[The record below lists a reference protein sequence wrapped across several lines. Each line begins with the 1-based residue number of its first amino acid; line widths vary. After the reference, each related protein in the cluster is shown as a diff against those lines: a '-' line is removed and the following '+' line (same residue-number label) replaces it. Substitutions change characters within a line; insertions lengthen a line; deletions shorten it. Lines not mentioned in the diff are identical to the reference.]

1 MRASLL
7 PEVPVFYF
15 SAYDFRQLPKPKPK
29 LKPMMKKSYFD
40 KFWKWFTGNLN
51 STQERKLR
59 MAFNR
64 FFDWMII
71 FAKVLGLFF
80 IIILIRNI
88 SIEMRKDAYSIQTF
102 HVPKELEEAGLN
114 GLVLAQK
121 IMDEVAAIKEDAG
134 SIKSDSVKFDAALK
148 PEMDLSVMGVGLSNQ
163 TILYYAK
170 QLLGKKDR
178 TVSGELTTL
187 GQDMSLTLRF
197 SDANKIE
204 VHNYADSLNTD
215 ARVDKLLKAAAE
227 KVLKWS
233 DPYILAVYYYH
244 QERYAEAMDCA
255 RMILT
260 ERPKE
265 ACWAYL
271 AWGSILVRQQN
282 LDGGIE
288 KFEKSLELNPNLEPA
303 LINLAWMYYQKG
315 RYKDAIARFEKLVSI
330 AQKPGSRSS
339 AINGIAQ
346 CNMRLKNWDKAA
358 QAFQQGI
365 KEFPQDL
372 YFYGNY
378 ASLKIQHQRDTAG
391 ALDLYKQARAQAPET
406 AAGYMF
412 QSASLFYENRQ
423 DSAVKML
430 YKVLEY
436 DPNNID
442 ALTQIIQWDFRQ
454 RRYDQVLQSA
464 RKLNAYIKPILKNST
479 ELKYRAQ
486 QVYNYVAMA
495 HYSKMHYDSSLHY
508 AQVAIA
514 LDTNVA
520 YPYTTLAEAY
530 AFLGK
535 KELFY
540 HNVAKATQKGFTY
553 TAETVNQEPYLRF
566 INDPRFQKVAKYKP
580 LKN

>member
-1 MRASLL
+1 ML
-7 PEVPVFYF
+7 
-15 SAYDFRQLPKPKPK
+15 K
-29 LKPMMKKSYFD
+29 LKPIMKNAYFD
-40 KFWKWFTGNLN
+40 KFWKWFTRNLN

-59 MAFNR
+59 VSFNR

-71 FAKVLGLFF
+71 FAKIIGLVFV
-80 IIILIRNI
+80 IILIRNI

-134 SIKSDSVKFDAALK
+134 SIKNDSVKFDAALK
-148 PEMDLSVMGVGLSNQ
+148 PEMDLSVMGVGFSNQ

-204 VHNYADSLNTD
+204 VHNYADSLSTD
-215 ARVDKLLKAAAE
+215 ARVDKLLKEAAE

-244 QERYAEAMDCA
+244 QERFAEAMDCA
-255 RMILT
+255 RMILV

-303 LINLAWMYYQKG
+303 LINLAWMYYQKA
-315 RYKDAIARFEKLVSI
+315 RYKDAIAKFEKLTST
-330 AQKPGSRSS
+330 AQKPESRSS

-346 CNMRLKNWDKAA
+346 SYLRLKNWDKAA

-406 AAGYMF
+406 ATGYMF
-412 QSASLFYENRQ
+412 QAASLFYENRM

-430 YKVLEY
+430 HKVLEY
-436 DPNNID
+436 DPNNVD
-442 ALTQIIQWDFRQ
+442 ALSQIVQWDFRNGN
-454 RRYDQVLQSA
+454 YEQVLRST
-464 RKLNAYIKPILKNST
+464 RKLNAYLKPMVKGNT
-479 ELKYRAQ
+479 DLKYRLQ
-486 QVYNYVAMA
+486 QVYNYMAMT
-495 HYSKMHYDSSLHY
+495 HYSQLRYDSSLYY
-508 AQVAIA
+508 AQAAIT

-520 YPYTTLAEAY
+520 YPYTSLAEAY

-535 KELFY
+535 KEQFY

-553 TAETVNQEPYLRF
+553 NAETLNQEPYVRF
-566 INDPRFQKVAKYKP
+566 VNDPRFQKAARYKP